1 MVDEKKFAQLD
12 GSQGEHA
19 VQRLLFA
26 VVCYLSEN
34 VRCVAESSTSL
45 DCWLRL
51 KLTPTVIAEVE
62 KTICALVAGV
72 NARWSP
78 V

>member
-1 MVDEKKFAQLD
+1 MVDEREEKSSLSSMA
-12 GSQGEHA
+12 SQGEYA

-26 VVCYLSEN
+26 VLCYLSEN

-62 KTICALVAGV
+62 KTICALAHSRSV
-72 NARWSP
+72 
-78 V
+78 